1 MLRKVDSRLD
11 DDKPRLE
18 VLDEDELAE
27 FVAAALL
34 VALWPSC
41 GAAINGLIP

>member
-1 MLRKVDSRLD
+1 LRKVDSRLE

-18 VLDEDELAE
+18 VLDEDELVE
-27 FVAAALL
+27 LVAAALL

-41 GAAINGLIP
+41 GAAIAGLIP